1 MANANYG
8 SGLNLDALMVPVQAQ
23 TVYAAQENS
32 LYLPGSLVPMVNV
45 PAGSSTAQVAV
56 MGSVAATSIS
66 SESAGGSGNPQDFDT
81 VLPSD
86 TKKTITLELIA
97 ARTVLRDFGGVDV
110 EDMSRIMG
118 NAIASK
124 VDTLVSAEMANL
136 TQQEITASNLLHEFY
151 EAVGAIR
158 AAGETGPLNAIIS
171 AAAYHEF
178 MEHIGSSAF
187 SNAEVQNA
195 AMRTGQIGTI
205 AGVNCY
211 VSSFLN
217 STNTGVTGTKA
228 AVFSADALRGATQ
241 GGVNVEVE
249 RRAAAVGNDIVASIA
264 FGIETLDATRGIL
277 LKDAA

>member
-1 MANANYG
+1 MANSAYA

-32 LYLPGSLVPMVNV
+32 LYLPGTMIPMVNV
-45 PAGSSTAQVAV
+45 PAGSATAQVAV
-56 MGSVAATSIS
+56 MGSVAATAIS
-66 SESAGGSGNPQDFDT
+66 SEAAPGVDFDT
-81 VLPSD
+81 VLPTD

-110 EDMSRIMG
+110 ADMSRIMG
-118 NAIASK
+118 NAISSS
-124 VDTLVSAEMANL
+124 VDTKISAEMANL
-136 TQQEITASNLLHEFY
+136 TQQEITDANLLHEFY

-158 AAGETGPLNAIIS
+158 AAGETGPLNAIVS
-171 AAAYHEF
+171 AAAYKEF

-187 SNAEVQNA
+187 SNADVQNA
-195 AMRTGQIGTI
+195 AMRTGQIGVL

-217 STNTGVTGTKA
+217 DTNTGVTGTKA
-228 AVFSADALRGATQ
+228 AIFSADAMRGAIQ

-249 RRAAAVGNDIVASIA
+249 RRASAVGNDVVASIA

>member
-1 MANANYG
+1 MANSAYA

-32 LYLPGSLVPMVNV
+32 LYLPGTMIPMVNV
-45 PAGSSTAQVAV
+45 PAGSATAQVAV
-56 MGSVAATSIS
+56 MGSVAATAIS
-66 SESAGGSGNPQDFDT
+66 SEAAPGVDFDT
-81 VLPSD
+81 VLPTD

-110 EDMSRIMG
+110 ADMSRIMG
-118 NAIASK
+118 NAISSS
-124 VDTLVSAEMANL
+124 VDTKISAEMANL
-136 TQQEITASNLLHEFY
+136 TQQEITDANLLHEFY

-158 AAGETGPLNAIIS
+158 AAGETGPLNAIVS
-171 AAAYHEF
+171 AAAYKEF

-187 SNAEVQNA
+187 SNADVQNA
-195 AMRTGQIGTI
+195 AMRTGQIGVL

-217 STNTGVTGTKA
+217 DTNTGVTGTKA
-228 AVFSADALRGATQ
+228 AIFSADALRGATQ
-241 GGVNVEVE
+241 GGVKVEVE
-249 RRAAAVGNDIVASIA
+249 RRASAVGNDVVASIA

>member
-1 MANANYG
+1 MANSAYA

-32 LYLPGSLVPMVNV
+32 LYLPGTMIPMVNV
-45 PAGSSTAQVAV
+45 PAGSATAQVAV
-56 MGSVAATSIS
+56 MGSVAATAIS
-66 SESAGGSGNPQDFDT
+66 SEAAPGVDFDT
-81 VLPSD
+81 VLPTD

-110 EDMSRIMG
+110 ADMSRIMG
-118 NAIASK
+118 NAISSS
-124 VDTLVSAEMANL
+124 VDTKISAEMANL
-136 TQQEITASNLLHEFY
+136 TQQEITDANLLHEFY

-158 AAGETGPLNAIIS
+158 AAGETGPLNAIVS
-171 AAAYHEF
+171 AAAYKEF

-187 SNAEVQNA
+187 SNADVQNA
-195 AMRTGQIGTI
+195 AMRTGQIGVL

-217 STNTGVTGTKA
+217 DTNTGVTGTKA
-228 AVFSADALRGATQ
+228 AIFSADAMRGAVQ

-249 RRAAAVGNDIVASIA
+249 RRASAVGNDVVASIA